1 MNRFDNKL
9 EKLHIK
15 IVSLGSLI
23 EAALSNAV
31 EALIEGD
38 KVLAQTVIDNDKEIN
53 TLAYSIERSALKILL
68 KEHPVA
74 SDLRAIST
82 ALKIIDDMERI
93 GDQASDISEI
103 ALHIANLEEKKK
115 AVSEIKDICT
125 MAEISKTMVKKSV
138 ASFIEED
145 TELAD
150 KVITMDTEV
159 DKLFHK
165 FKRDMIEFIKSE
177 SEYADQVIYLLMVA
191 KYFEKIG
198 DYSESIADWV
208 KFLATGE
215 YKSTKLI

>member
-23 EAALSNAV
+23 ETALSNSV
-31 EALIEGD
+31 ESLIKQD
-38 KVLAQTVIDNDKEIN
+38 KVLAQSVIDNDKEVN
-53 TLAYSIERSALKILL
+53 SLAYSIERAALKILL

-82 ALKIIDDMERI
+82 SLKIIDDMERI

-103 ALHIANLEEKKK
+103 ALYIANLQEKKK
-115 AVSEIKDICT
+115 DVAELKDICA
-125 MAEISKTMVKKSV
+125 MGELAKTMVNKSV

-145 TELAD
+145 MQLAE
-150 KVITMDTEV
+150 KVIAMDTEM

-165 FKRDMIEFIKSE
+165 FKNDMIEFLKAE
-177 SEYADQVIYLLMVA
+177 SGYADEVIYLLMVA

-208 KFLATGE
+208 KFLATGQ